1 MLWVNRI
8 RVYYVCIYRRHCV
21 LRNYSHGVNNDV
33 NVLTEAWLVTLAAS
47 QGCAVLAPQVLVH
60 LRKAVKLYEADAGR
74 RW

>member
-1 MLWVNRI
+1 MCASTDAI
-8 RVYYVCIYRRHCV
+8 VCSGTIV
-21 LRNYSHGVNNDV
+21 NYSHGVNNDV